1 MNQANMPQTSR
12 NEREQTVK
20 VWDLPV
26 RIFHWTLAAGFATA
40 FLTGEFHF
48 PVIHAL
54 AGYVLCVLVAAR
66 VYWGFRGSRYARFRS
81 FVFPASETLAY
92 ARSMLKG
99 NPGHYFGHNPAG
111 ALMVFALLF
120 TVTAILATGLV
131 TLSAIDF
138 EGPLLFLANRMSD
151 EASYL
156 FRDIHETLPLA
167 ALALV
172 ALHLMGV
179 LAGSIQ
185 HRENLARAMIT
196 GKKLLPQDNHEERE
210 EQR

>member
-1 MNQANMPQTSR
+1 MTRTNMPQTKR
-12 NEREQTVK
+12 AQTVR

-26 RIFHWTLAAGFATA
+26 RIFHWSLVAGFATA

-48 PVIHAL
+48 PAIHAL
-54 AGYVLCVLVAAR
+54 AGYVLCALVAAR
-66 VYWGFRGSRYARFRS
+66 VYWGFRGGQYARFRS
-81 FVFPASETLAY
+81 FVFSTGETLAY
-92 ARSMLKG
+92 ARSMLGG
-99 NPGHYFGHNPAG
+99 NPRHYFGHNPAG

-131 TLSAIDF
+131 TLAAIDF
-138 EGPLLFLANRMSD
+138 EGPLLFLANRVSD
-151 EASYL
+151 ETAYL
-156 FRDIHETLPLA
+156 FREVHEAMPFA

-179 LAGSIQ
+179 AAGSIQ
-185 HRENLARAMIT
+185 HRENLVKAMLT
-196 GKKLLPQDNHEERE
+196 GNKALPHTNEKESE